1 MYTGFE
7 ADAGDSTSRF
17 NPPSGMLSSQASS
30 SQTSNSSEEVDE
42 IESWL
47 GQCMLNYISIWL
59 LTFMIE
65 EAEKSIASLAN
76 SLTSESQPQTQ
87 RVVCRLPPSFEGGPS
102 LELTESIGEF
112 LDYSL

>member
-1 MYTGFE
+1 M
-7 ADAGDSTSRF
+7 
-17 NPPSGMLSSQASS
+17 PSSQVSS

-47 GQCMLNYISIWL
+47 GQCMRNYISSRL

-76 SLTSESQPQTQ
+76 SLTSESQPQSQTQ

>member
-1 MYTGFE
+1 M
-7 ADAGDSTSRF
+7 
-17 NPPSGMLSSQASS
+17 SS

-47 GQCMLNYISIWL
+47 GQCMRNYISSRL

-76 SLTSESQPQTQ
+76 SSLTSESQTQPQTQ